1 LNAPARHRY
10 LTLDGMRGV
19 AAFAVVLYHLR
30 TSVAP
35 YTLVAGYLA
44 VDLFFVLSGFV
55 IAGSYEGRLTAGSL
69 SSRRFLWVRLV
80 RLYPLYILGTALG
93 LLSALVSLILKGHV
107 ISVYVPAW
115 QAAPFAAA
123 MLPNPSVD
131 PAAPLFQLD
140 APCWSLFFELVVNL
154 VYAVS
159 WRLWTTPRLLVLV
172 VALGAVTLW
181 IGGGDQGWNGLTAPY
196 GLLRVLFAFPA
207 GVLIYRFR
215 RLGQRLPRVPSWALL
230 FSMAVL
236 LTQPWRP
243 FSQIAVVIGFP
254 LLVLLGANSEPAR
267 WWRPGFAEAGDISY
281 AVYAVHLPLLDAA
294 HEWAP
299 KLHLSGHALAVGL
312 LVTAALVPVGMIADR
327 FYDGPTRAALGR
339 LPSLLRLRS
348 RGAVAALRGQ

>member
-1 LNAPARHRY
+1 
-10 LTLDGMRGV
+10 MRGV

-30 TSVAP
+30 EWVAP

-55 IAGSYEGRLTAGSL
+55 IAGSYEGRLAAGSL
-69 SSRRFLWVRLV
+69 NSRRFMWVRFV

-93 LLSALVSLILKGHV
+93 LLTPLVSLILKGHV
-107 ISVYVPAW
+107 LSVYLPAW
-115 QAAPFAAA
+115 QAVPFAAA
-123 MLPNPSVD
+123 MLPNPSAD

-140 APCWSLFFELVVNL
+140 GPCWSLFFELVVNV
-154 VYAVS
+154 VYAFS
-159 WRLWTTPRLLVLV
+159 WRLWTTRRLIVLV

-196 GLLRVLFAFPA
+196 GLLRVFFAFPA

-215 RLGQRLPRVPSWALL
+215 HLGARLPSVPSWALL
-230 FSMAVL
+230 LLMVVM
-236 LTQPWRP
+236 LTQPWHP
-243 FSQIAVVIGFP
+243 FSQIAVVAGFP

-267 WWRPGFAEAGDISY
+267 WWRPGFAEAGAISY
-281 AVYAVHLPLLDAA
+281 AVYAMHLPLLDAA

-299 KLHLSGHALAVGL
+299 KLRLSGDTLAVGL
-312 LVTAALVPVGMIADR
+312 LLTAAMVPVGMLAHR
-327 FYDGPTRAALGR
+327 FYDGPTRAALAR

-348 RGAVAALRGQ
+348 RGVAAALRGQ